1 MVNFKSF
8 KNLYRFIDI
17 LILFFL
23 IFDFG
28 FTTNDD
34 YKPYKIIVFFAL
46 TSVLIGFNILKYF
59 QFDGAGI
66 RKTLKFNLI
75 LLTSTLASSGIYLLL
90 NQGQDMIPALKQC
103 KVIFEVGLFLYLLL
117 RLSILIKFVYK
128 IYFNPAILFVGSF
141 FIFSFIGAFFL
152 MLPKVT
158 THGISFIDALFTATS
173 AICVTG
179 LAVLDTANDF
189 TQLGQGVILVL
200 IQIGG
205 LGILTFTSFF
215 AYFFRENSSFREGL
229 YIKDFT
235 ASENLQDVLK
245 IAARVVLFTLTVEM
259 IGAACIYFSID
270 QIDNVKDKLFFSIFH
285 AISAFCNAGFST
297 AFGGFYDPSYR
308 FAYSLQWA
316 IMLLIVI
323 GGLGYNIVYN
333 SYIYFKTAF
342 SNFFVNNIKTFPVRV
357 FKLNSQ
363 IIFITTCI
371 LLSAGF
377 VFFFFAEANHSLKE
391 HVTLYGRITSAMFS
405 SVTPRTAGFNTI
417 DYTQVATPS
426 LLFVI
431 FLMWIG
437 ASPASTG
444 GGIKTSTF
452 AIAMLNI
459 YATARGR
466 KRIEINTREIPSS
479 SVNRAF
485 AIIMISLLV
494 IGVSILLLLFF
505 EPNAGILP
513 IAFECF
519 SAYGTVGLSLNLT
532 PTLSIPSKYVII
544 LVMFLGRIGTLNLL
558 FGMLGQIEQKF
569 YKYPQEPILIN

>member
-1 MVNFKSF
+1 MINVKSF
-8 KNLYRFIDI
+8 KTLFRFIDV

-28 FTTNDD
+28 FTVNDD
-34 YKPYKIIVFFAL
+34 YKPYKILIFFIL
-46 TSVLIGFNILKYF
+46 TGVLIAFNGLKYL
-59 QFDGAGI
+59 QYKDLGI
-66 RKTLKFNLI
+66 RKTLRFNVI
-75 LLTSTLASSGIYLLL
+75 LLVLTIASAGLYLLI
-90 NQGQDMIPALKQC
+90 NDGDAMIPLMKET

-117 RLSILIKFVYK
+117 RLSIFIKYIYK

-141 FIFSFIGAFFL
+141 FIFSFIGALFL

-158 THGISFIDALFTATS
+158 TNGITFIDALFTATS

-179 LAVLDTANDF
+179 LAVMDTANDF
-189 TQLGQGVILVL
+189 TQFGQIVILAL

-215 AYFFRENSSFREGL
+215 AYFFKENSSFREGL
-229 YIKDFT
+229 YVKDFT
-235 ASENLQDVLK
+235 ASENLQDVLT
-245 IAARVVLFTLTVEM
+245 IAARIVLFTVTVEL

-270 QIDNVKDKLFFSIFH
+270 HIESIKDKVFFSIFH
-285 AISAFCNAGFST
+285 SISAFCNAGFST
-297 AFGGFYDPSYR
+297 SSSSFYDPNFR

-333 SYIYFKTAF
+333 SYVYFKTAF
-342 SNFFVNNIKTFPVRV
+342 ITFFIKEVKTLPVRV
-357 FKLNSQ
+357 FKLNSK
-363 IIFITTCI
+363 IIFFTTCI
-371 LLSAGF
+371 LLFVGF
-377 VFFFFAEANHSLKE
+377 VFFFFAEADHSLKE
-391 HVTLYGRITSAMFS
+391 HVTLFGRITSAMFS

-417 DYTQVATPS
+417 DYAQVTTPS

-431 FLMWIG
+431 LLMWIG

-452 AIAMLNI
+452 AIAILNI

-466 KRIEINTREIPSS
+466 KRIEIDTREISS
-479 SVNRAF
+479 TSVNRAF
-485 AIIMISLLV
+485 AIIFISLIV
-494 IGVSILLLLFF
+494 IGISILLLLFF
-505 EPNAGILP
+505 EPDKQLLP

-519 SAYGTVGLSLNLT
+519 SAYSTVGLSLNLT
-532 PTLSIPSKYVII
+532 PTLSDPSKYVII
-544 LVMFLGRIGTLNLL
+544 MVMFLGRIGTLNLL

-569 YKYPQEPILIN
+569 YQYPQEPILIN

>member
-1 MVNFKSF
+1 MVNLKSF

-28 FTTNDD
+28 FTINDD
-34 YKPYKIIVFFAL
+34 YKPYKILVFFTL

-59 QFDGAGI
+59 QFDDAGI
-66 RKTLKFNLI
+66 RKTLIFNLI
-75 LLTSTLASSGIYLLL
+75 LLTATLTSSGLYLLL

-103 KVIFEVGLFLYLLL
+103 RVIFEVGLFLYLLM
-117 RLSILIKFVYK
+117 RLSMLIKFVYK

-141 FIFSFIGAFFL
+141 FIFSFIGALFL

-158 THGISFIDALFTATS
+158 AHGISFIDALFTATS

-179 LAVLDTANDF
+179 LTVLDTANDF
-189 TQLGQGVILVL
+189 TQLGQGVILAL

-229 YIKDFT
+229 YVKDFT

-297 AFGGFYDPSYR
+297 AVGGFYDPSYR

-342 SNFFVNNIKTFPVRV
+342 SNFFVNNIKTLPVRV

-371 LLSAGF
+371 LLLAGF

-417 DYTQVATPS
+417 DYTHVATPS

-466 KRIEINTREIPSS
+466 NRIEINTREISSS

-494 IGVSILLLLFF
+494 IGLSILLLLFF

-532 PTLSIPSKYVII
+532 PTLSVPSKYVII

-569 YKYPQEPILIN
+569 YQYPQEPILIN

>member
-28 FTTNDD
+28 FTINDD
-34 YKPYKIIVFFAL
+34 YKPYKILVFFAL

-59 QFDGAGI
+59 QFDDAGI

-75 LLTSTLASSGIYLLL
+75 LLTATLTSSGLYLLL

-103 KVIFEVGLFLYLLL
+103 RVIFEVGLFLYLLL
-117 RLSILIKFVYK
+117 RLSMLIKFVYK

-141 FIFSFIGAFFL
+141 FIFSFIGALFL

-229 YIKDFT
+229 YVKDFT

-297 AFGGFYDPSYR
+297 AVGGFYDPSYR

-333 SYIYFKTAF
+333 TYIYLKIAF
-342 SNFFVNNIKTFPVRV
+342 RNFFVKNIRILPVRV

-466 KRIEINTREIPSS
+466 KRIEINTREISSS

-494 IGVSILLLLFF
+494 IGISILLLLFF

-569 YKYPQEPILIN
+569 YQYPQEPILIN